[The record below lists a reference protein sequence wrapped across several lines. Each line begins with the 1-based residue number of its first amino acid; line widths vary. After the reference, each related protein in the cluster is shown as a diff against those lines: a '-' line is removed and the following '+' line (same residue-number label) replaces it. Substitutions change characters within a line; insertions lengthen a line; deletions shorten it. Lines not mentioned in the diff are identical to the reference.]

1 MATRCLQ
8 HPTIIN
14 KMKKIHLIYTFILL
28 LCATSLSAQNRTAS
42 LEGHITDAT
51 DGQSLFGVRIYFPS
65 LKLSAVTNAKGD
77 YRLEHLPAV
86 RTQIEVSFEGH
97 QTIVE
102 QINLTSGAHRDFKL
116 LERDARLGEAVVTGV
131 TGQTRLQKLS
141 TPVTLL
147 SNEQL
152 RGISSTNI
160 IDALSHEPGISQI
173 TTGSGISKPVIRG
186 LGYNRIVVVNDGI
199 RQEGQQWGD
208 EHGIEIDPNSVHSAE
223 VLKGPASLMYGS
235 DALAGVV
242 IFHEAPTLAEGDM
255 RGEFSSEYQSNNGL
269 LNYSLNFAG
278 NKKGFVWNGRFSD
291 KYAHDYKNKYDGYVY
306 GTGFQERAFSTMFG
320 LNRNWGYSH
329 LTFERYHIMPD
340 IAEGERAA
348 DGSFLRPDEKK
359 ATHDD
364 FLSYRHGLP
373 YQHVYHTKLVSD
385 NFFLLPKGA
394 LNLILGLQQNQRKEY
409 EEVKHPNEPDLY
421 LFLQTLNYDARYTLP
436 EFSGWKVVTGING
449 MLQREKNKGEEF
461 LIPNYRLFDFGL
473 FATTSRDFGRLS
485 LNGGIRIDRRHINS
499 DELIDGGVQRFQA
512 LRKNFFGVSG
522 SVGVT
527 YKASEQFLLRAN
539 VARGFR
545 APTISELSANG
556 VHEGSLRYEQG
567 NSSLKPET
575 SWQLDMGADFSSP
588 IVSAQLSLFANLIIK
603 NYIYTVRQLDALG
616 KPLIKDDHEVY
627 QHQSGDARLMGG
639 ELMVDIHPI
648 EQLHIS
654 NTFSYVNSVQLHQP
668 RESKY
673 LPFTPAP
680 RWNFD
685 VRYDFIRDGR
695 LFNNTYAAI
704 GGELDLRQNHFY
716 AEGGTETATPSYTL
730 VNFSAGTDLRINGR
744 KLGTLIFSVQNLFD
758 RAYQPHLSRLK
769 YADINPVTGR
779 RGIFNMGRSF
789 NIKLN
794 IPIIF

>member
-1 MATRCLQ
+1 
-8 HPTIIN
+8 
-14 KMKKIHLIYTFILL
+14 MKRLHILFTFLIL
-28 LCATSLSAQNRTAS
+28 LCATSLSAQNKTAR
-42 LEGHITDAT
+42 LDGRVT
-51 DGQSLFGVRIYFPS
+51 DGPDGQPLFGVRVHLPA
-65 LKLSAVTNAKGD
+65 LKLSAVTNSEGN
-77 YRLEHLPAV
+77 YHFEGLPSV
-86 RTQIEVSFEGH
+86 RTQIEVSYEGH

-102 QINLTSGAHRDFKL
+102 QINLTQNTHKDFVL

-131 TGQTRLQKLS
+131 TGETRLQKLS

-147 SNEQL
+147 SNDKL

-160 IDALSHEPGISQI
+160 IDALAHEPGISQI

-208 EHGIEIDPNSVHSAE
+208 EHGIEIDPQSVHSVE

-242 IFHEAPTLAEGDM
+242 IFHEAPTLAEGTM
-255 RGEFSSEYQSNNGL
+255 HSEVSSEYQSNNGL

-306 GTGFQERAFSTMFG
+306 GTGFQERAASVMLG
-320 LNRNWGYSH
+320 LNRGWGYSH

-348 DGSFLRPDEKK
+348 DGSFLRPDGKK

-385 NFFLLPKGA
+385 NFFILPKGT
-394 LNLILGLQQNQRKEY
+394 LNVILGLQQNQRKEY
-409 EEVKHPNEPDLY
+409 EEVAHSNVPGLY

-436 EFSGWKVVTGING
+436 ELSGWKVVTGING

-461 LIPNYRLFDFGL
+461 LIPDYRLFDFGL
-473 FATTSRDFGRLS
+473 FATTSHDFGRLS
-485 LNGGIRIDRRHINS
+485 LNGGLRIDRRHISS
-499 DELIDGGVQRFQA
+499 DALVDNGVQRFEA

-522 SVGVT
+522 SVGAT

-539 VARGFR
+539 IARGFR
-545 APTISELSANG
+545 APTISELAANG
-556 VHEGSLRYEQG
+556 VHEGSLRYEKG

-588 IVSAQLSLFANLIIK
+588 IVSAQLSLFANLLIK
-603 NYIYTVRQLDALG
+603 NYVYSVRQLDALG

-639 ELMVDIHPI
+639 ELMVDVHPL

-695 LFNNTYAAI
+695 VFNNAYAAV
-704 GGELDLRQNHFY
+704 GGEVNLRQNHFY

-730 VNFSAGTDLRINGR
+730 VNLSAGTDIRINGR
-744 KLGTLIFSVQNLFD
+744 KFGSLVLTVHNLFD
-758 RAYQPHLSRLK
+758 RAYQNHLSRLK
-769 YADINPVTGR
+769 YADENPVTGR
-779 RGIFNMGRSF
+779 RGIFSMGRSF

-794 IPIIF
+794 IPIDF